1 VDEEDNNISVL
12 KAFKDS
18 PAARAGILQGDKIVK
33 VEDTDVDGSKLEI
46 AVRMMRGEPGT
57 TVTIT
62 VLRGEELIDFTLERA
77 IIEIPDMDYKM
88 IDEDIG
94 YINLYQFDEKSPKN
108 FRDAIKE
115 LSDQNMKGLILDLR
129 GNPGGL
135 LDACTAIADM
145 LLPEGLI
152 VYSENRQHKREEYHS
167 SKEQLGLPLVVL
179 VNEYSASAS
188 EVLAGAIQDYGVGT
202 IIGKTTYGKGL
213 VQGLRGPFDDGSA
226 MKITT
231 SKYFT
236 PKGRDIHGEGI
247 VPDIEVEIS
256 QEAIE
261 FMTENPNDELPV
273 ELDNQLQR
281 AIDELRKKLQ

>member
-1 VDEEDNNISVL
+1 
-12 KAFKDS
+12 
-18 PAARAGILQGDKIVK
+18 
-33 VEDTDVDGSKLEI
+33 
-46 AVRMMRGEPGT
+46 M
-57 TVTIT
+57 
-62 VLRGEELIDFTLERA
+62 
-77 IIEIPDMDYKM
+77 
-88 IDEDIG
+88 
-94 YINLYQFDEKSPKN
+94 
-108 FRDAIKE
+108 
-115 LSDQNMKGLILDLR
+115 
-129 GNPGGL
+129 
-135 LDACTAIADM
+135 
-145 LLPEGLI
+145 I